1 MLYEEFYFYF
11 SQNGQQEIGQIV
23 LQFLLEMICL
33 KKIPKDQV
41 EVPLKASPCQLFD
54 HTICCLFFDQLF
66 VYYYVYT
73 LIGECSGI
81 MLRNVYCEQIV
92 SSGIATIVDNDFC
105 NEAEIPRP
113 SKFCSE
119 DSEDEVQD
127 SKPEVVHTYLHLG
140 PKQFP

>member
-1 MLYEEFYFYF
+1 MLYKEFYLYF

-23 LQFLLEMICL
+23 LQFLLEMKHL
-33 KKIPKDQV
+33 KKILKDQV
-41 EVPLKASPCQLFD
+41 EVPLKASTQCQLFVY
-54 HTICCLFFDQLF
+54 ISLFFDQLF
-66 VYYYVYT
+66 VYYFFSV

-92 SSGIATIVDNDFC
+92 SSGIATIVDNNFC

-127 SKPEVVHTYLHLG
+127 SKPEVVHTYFHLG

>member
-1 MLYEEFYFYF
+1 
-11 SQNGQQEIGQIV
+11 
-23 LQFLLEMICL
+23 
-33 KKIPKDQV
+33 
-41 EVPLKASPCQLFD
+41 
-54 HTICCLFFDQLF
+54 
-66 VYYYVYT
+66 
-73 LIGECSGI
+73 

-127 SKPEVVHTYLHLG
+127 SKPEVVHTYFHLG
-140 PKQFP
+140 PKQFPLFQWFVIRIIPRFLCFGETNKLQNNSSNLFGK